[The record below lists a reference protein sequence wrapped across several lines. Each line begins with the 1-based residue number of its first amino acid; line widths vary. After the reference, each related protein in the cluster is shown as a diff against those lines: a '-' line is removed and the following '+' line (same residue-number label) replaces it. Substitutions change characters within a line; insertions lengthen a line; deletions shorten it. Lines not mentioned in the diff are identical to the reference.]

1 MKQFRIVDNVMG
13 WLAFAIAAYVYCSTI
28 EPTASFW
35 DCPEFIS
42 TGYKLEIGHPPGAPF
57 FMLTANLFSQFAS
70 DPSQVAY
77 MVNTMSALLS
87 AATILFLFWTIS
99 HLTRRLLVKQE
110 EFRHATCLKELS
122 LWKMIAIEGSAMVGA
137 LIYTFSDTFW
147 FSAVEGEVYAYS
159 SAFTAVVF
167 WLILKWED
175 HADEP
180 HADRWLVLIMYMTGL
195 SIGVHLL
202 NLLCLPAIVL
212 VYYYKK
218 FPTDDPKRDLK
229 GSLIALFISI
239 VILAAVLYGVV
250 PGIVQ
255 VGGWFEL
262 LFVNYLGCPFNTGEI
277 VYIFLLIAVMIWA
290 IWETSRDLN
299 EKRQNIAFLLALAML
314 GIPFYG
320 HGWMSA
326 LIGIIV
332 LAILWFVLGYQKKV
346 KGQKPVAL
354 VTARIKN
361 TSLLCML
368 MLMIGY
374 SSYALIVI
382 RSSANP
388 PMDQNSPEDIF
399 TLGEYLGREQYGQRP
414 LFYGPSYASQV
425 QLEQEGQYCKPVMS
439 TGAPVWQ
446 RKEKASP
453 DEKDEYFVV
462 RTKDEYKYAQN
473 MLFPRMYSSSHRG
486 AYESWM
492 GSISTNDSHFDRCG
506 EDVVVKMPT
515 QFENLRFFISYQCN
529 FMYWRY
535 FMWNFSGRQNDLQGN
550 GELEHGNW
558 LSGFEWFDNWRLG
571 NQDMLPD
578 ELKENKGHNVYYM
591 LPLLLG
597 LIGLFWQSLAKHLGS
612 AKDQTGIRQFW
623 VVFFLFFMTGLAIV
637 IYLNQ
642 TPMQPRERDYA
653 YAGSFYA
660 FAIWCGMGVAALI
673 DLITRLKINKTVVA
687 AVIALLALAVPAQMA
702 SQNWDDHDRSGRY
715 TCRDFGQNY
724 LNSCQQYL
732 TTGNDSTPLYPIIF
746 TNGDNDTFPLWYN
759 QDVEGV
765 RTDARVCNLSYLQ
778 TDWYIDQMRRP
789 AYDSPS
795 VPITWERIE
804 YCSGTNEYITIEP
817 QMKEVIKE
825 YYRQDPEQA
834 RQQYGDEPFELK
846 NVLKHWI
853 RAKNEDFHMIPT
865 DTLYMTIDKEAV
877 RQSGMMMA
885 TDSIPDKM
893 IISLKGKR
901 ALYKGDLMILEMLAQ
916 CNWKRPIYVAV
927 SVGDDNYINL
937 GDNIITEGLAYRITP
952 FTTQHDG
959 KPLPGVKNFD
969 TERTYENIMHR
980 FKFGGL
986 EKRGLYIDETVMRM
1000 CYTHRR
1006 IMAKLAMELIYDAK
1020 DLEHEGKAEEAKA
1033 LFKKAEEVLNYTD
1046 KVIPTYNVPHSYTS
1060 GSMDMARAWAALD
1073 QHKKA
1078 MDIIDQLWKNSVQ
1091 YAKWYCSLN
1100 GFRFDGAKNDVL
1112 MHLYILQQ
1120 LSELTLVLD
1129 RDKGEQQ
1136 IAQLQILSD
1145 LFEQKGGTLY
1155 ED

>member
-1 MKQFRIVDNVMG
+1 MKQFRLVDNIMG
-13 WLAFAIAAYVYCSTI
+13 WLVFAIAAFVYCSTI

-57 FMLTANLFSQFAS
+57 FMLTANLFSQFTS
-70 DPSQVAY
+70 DPSQVAR
-77 MVNTMSALLS
+77 MVNMMSALLS

-99 HLTRRLLVKQE
+99 HLVRRLLIKQDD
-110 EFRHATCLKELS
+110 FRKATTLADLS
-122 LWKMIAIEGSAMVGA
+122 WHKLIAIEASAMVGA

-175 HADEP
+175 QADQP

-262 LFVNYLGCPFNTGEI
+262 LFVNVLGCPFNTGEI
-277 VYIFLLIAVMIWA
+277 VYIFLLIGVMIWA
-290 IWETSRDLN
+290 IWETQRESKMANGQWSMVN
-299 EKRQNIAFLLALAML
+299 EKRQNIAFLLAVAML

-320 HGWMSA
+320 HGWSA
-326 LIGIIV
+326 AIIGVVV
-332 LAILWFVLGYQKKV
+332 LAIMWYVLQYKQTA
-346 KGQKPVAL
+346 KGQKPKAL
-354 VTARIKN
+354 VSARIKN

-414 LFYGPSYASQV
+414 LFYGQAYTSQV
-425 QLEQEGQYCKPVMS
+425 ALEKDGEYCKPVMT
-439 TGAPVWQ
+439 TGDPVWQ

-473 MLFPRMYSSSHRG
+473 MLFPRMYSSAHRPQ
-486 AYESWM
+486 YESWM
-492 GSISTNDSHFDRCG
+492 GEISGHEEMYDRCG
-506 EDVVVKMPT
+506 EMISVKVPS

-535 FMWNFSGRQNDLQGN
+535 FMWNFAGRQNDLQGN

-558 LSGFEWFDNWRLG
+558 ITGFDWFDNWRLG
-571 NQDMLPD
+571 DQNKLPD
-578 ELKENKGHNVYYM
+578 ELKDNKGHNVFYC
-591 LPLLLG
+591 LPLILG
-597 LIGLFWQSLAKHLGS
+597 LIGLFWQSLAKHFNN

-642 TPMQPRERDYA
+642 TPSQPRERDYA

-660 FAIWCGMGVAALI
+660 FAIWCGIGVAAI
-673 DLITRLKINKTVVA
+673 IEILKQYLKKVNPTI
-687 AVIALLALAVPAQMA
+687 IATIVTIATIFVPIQMA
-702 SQNWDDHDRSGRY
+702 SQTWDDHDRSGRY

-724 LNSCQQYL
+724 LMTLQDE
-732 TTGNDSTPLYPIIF
+732 GNPIIF

-804 YCSGTNEYITIEP
+804 YCAGTNEYVRVEP
-817 QMKEVIKE
+817 QMKQAVLDHYKKN
-825 YYRQDPEQA
+825 PEQA
-834 RQQYGDEPFELK
+834 REQFGDEPFELK
-846 NVLKHWI
+846 NVLKYWV
-853 RAKNEDFHMIPT
+853 RSKNPDLRMIPS
-865 DTLYMTIDKEAV
+865 DTLYMTIDK
-877 RQSGMMMA
+877 
-885 TDSIPDKM
+885 
-893 IISLKGKR
+893 
-901 ALYKGDLMILEMLAQ
+901 
-916 CNWKRPIYVAV
+916 
-927 SVGDDNYINL
+927 
-937 GDNIITEGLAYRITP
+937 
-952 FTTQHDG
+952 
-959 KPLPGVKNFD
+959 
-969 TERTYENIMHR
+969 
-980 FKFGGL
+980 
-986 EKRGLYIDETVMRM
+986 
-1000 CYTHRR
+1000 
-1006 IMAKLAMELIYDAK
+1006 
-1020 DLEHEGKAEEAKA
+1020 
-1033 LFKKAEEVLNYTD
+1033 
-1046 KVIPTYNVPHSYTS
+1046 
-1060 GSMDMARAWAALD
+1060 
-1073 QHKKA
+1073 
-1078 MDIIDQLWKNSVQ
+1078 
-1091 YAKWYCSLN
+1091 
-1100 GFRFDGAKNDVL
+1100 
-1112 MHLYILQQ
+1112 
-1120 LSELTLVLD
+1120 
-1129 RDKGEQQ
+1129 
-1136 IAQLQILSD
+1136 
-1145 LFEQKGGTLY
+1145 
-1155 ED
+1155 

>member
-1 MKQFRIVDNVMG
+1 MKQFRIVDNIMG
-13 WLAFAIAAYVYCSTI
+13 WLAFAIAAFVYCSTI

-70 DPSQVAY
+70 DPSHVAY
-77 MVNTMSALLS
+77 MVNMMSALLS

-99 HLTRRLLVKQE
+99 HLVRRLLIKQE
-110 EFRHATCLKELS
+110 DFRAATTLGELS
-122 LWKMIAIEGSAMVGA
+122 WGKLIAIEASALVGA

-218 FPTDDPKRDLK
+218 FPMDDPKKDLR
-229 GSLIALFISI
+229 GSIIALFISV

-262 LFVNYLGCPFNTGEI
+262 LFVNILGCPFNTGEI
-277 VYIFLLIAVMIWA
+277 IYIFLLIGIIIWA
-290 IWETSRDLN
+290 IYETQRPLSSQHPN

-320 HGWMSA
+320 HGWMSVF
-326 LIGIIV
+326 IGIVV
-332 LAILWFVLGYQKKV
+332 LAILWFVLGYQV
-346 KGQKPVAL
+346 KANGQKPRAL
-354 VTARIKN
+354 VSARVKN

-414 LFYGPSYASQV
+414 LFYGPAYTSQV
-425 QLEQEGQYCKPVMS
+425 ALEKDGEYCKPVM
-439 TGAPVWQ
+439 TKGDPVWQ
-446 RKEKASP
+446 RKEKASA
-453 DEKDEYFVV
+453 DEKDQYFIV

-473 MLFPRMYSSSHRG
+473 MLFPRMYSSAHR
-486 AYESWM
+486 AQYESWM
-492 GSISTNDSHFDRCG
+492 GGVDGTEVQHDRCG
-506 EDVVVKMPT
+506 EMVTVKIPS
-515 QFENLRFFISYQCN
+515 QLENLRFFISYQCN
-529 FMYWRY
+529 YMYWRY
-535 FMWNFSGRQNDLQGN
+535 FMWNFAGRQNDLQGN

-558 LSGFEWFDNWRLG
+558 ISGFDWLDNWRLG
-571 NQDMLPD
+571 DQDLLPD
-578 ELKENKGHNVYYM
+578 ELKENKGHNVFYC
-591 LPLLLG
+591 LPLILG
-597 LIGLFWQSLAKHLGS
+597 LIGLFWQSLAKHFNN

-637 IYLNQ
+637 FYLNQ
-642 TPMQPRERDYA
+642 TPSQPRERDYA

-660 FAIWCGMGVAALI
+660 FAIWCGMGVAAII
-673 DLITRLKINKTVVA
+673 DILSQKLKA
-687 AVIALLALAVPAQMA
+687 LSPALLAAVVSIICLLVPIQMA
-702 SQNWDDHDRSGRY
+702 SQTWDDHDRSGRY

-724 LNSCQQYL
+724 LMSLQQE
-732 TTGNDSTPLYPIIF
+732 NNPIIF
-746 TNGDNDTFPLWYN
+746 TNGDNDTFPLWYG
-759 QDVEGV
+759 QDVEGI

-795 VPITWERIE
+795 VPISWERIE
-804 YCSGTNEYITIEP
+804 YCAGTNEYITVEP
-817 QMKEVIKE
+817 EMKDIVLQH
-825 YYRQDPEQA
+825 YRENPDEAREQF
-834 RQQYGDEPFELK
+834 GDDPFELK
-846 NVLKHWI
+846 NVLKYWV
-853 RAKNEDFHMIPT
+853 RSKNSDLHMIPT

-877 RQSGMMMA
+877 RKSGMMMA

-893 IISLKGKR
+893 VISLAGKS

-916 CNWKRPIYVAV
+916 CNWIRPIYVAV
-927 SVGDDNYINL
+927 SVGDENYINL
-937 GDNIITEGLAYRITP
+937 GDNTITEGLAYRITP
-952 FTTQHDG
+952 FTTTQGG
-959 KPLPGVKNFD
+959 KAINGAKNFD
-969 TERTYENIMHR
+969 TKRTYDNIMHR
-980 FKFGGL
+980 FKFGGIDQKGIYL
-986 EKRGLYIDETVMRM
+986 DETVMRM

-1006 IMAKLAMELIYDAK
+1006 IMARLALELID
-1020 DLEHEGKAEEAKA
+1020 EGDD
-1033 LFKKAEEVLNYTD
+1033 KKAEEVLRYTA
-1046 KVIPTYNVPHSYTS
+1046 KQIPAYNVRHNYTS
-1060 GSMDMARAWAALD
+1060 GSMDMARGWVALGN
-1073 QHKKA
+1073 KKEA
-1078 MDIIDQLWKNSVQ
+1078 LSIMDDLWKNSAQ
-1091 YAKWYCSLN
+1091 YMRWYCTLE
-1100 GFRFDGAKNDVL
+1100 GFRFDSAENDCAIQ
-1112 MHLYILQQ
+1112 LYIMQQ
-1120 LSELTLVLD
+1120 LIALADTFDEKWADKRMNELNKLA
-1129 RDKGEQQ
+1129 G
-1136 IAQLQILSD
+1136 
-1145 LFEQKGGTLY
+1145 LY
-1155 ED
+1155 ESRGGNLGY